1 MAEELIGDK
10 GAVNTV
16 AALIALATGQTSMKS
31 VSLINSREV
40 SLMIVSQCLPTLLV
54 LIVMFFLNI

>member
-40 SLMIVSQCLPTLLV
+40 SLMIVSHCWSL
-54 LIVMFFLNI
+54 